1 MKRENSRSQQ
11 ILNSLVEDI
20 RCGRYAV
27 QSAFPSE
34 TALARRFK
42 VSRSLMTLVFGEL
55 EHQGLIVRR
64 QGKGT
69 FLAKRAASRKIGL
82 IIPGVAVSDFF
93 QPILGEISRLARA
106 HAYELNFGEV
116 DYSPSHDV
124 RVRQVRELAAEF
136 IRQRVAGVIYEPLVG
151 DHAEEINSHILRVFD
166 RKGIPVVLLDSDI
179 VPFPAR
185 SAYDVIGTNDVRA
198 GALIAEHL
206 LAQGARA
213 IHFHLP
219 PNGPVTFDNR
229 IFGAKAWLLAHGPKT
244 KFAVLRSATDDGA
257 ALKRHLK
264 AQGRPDAFVC
274 MNDATAAAFRR
285 TLEAAGLQVPRD
297 VLLTGFADLS
307 IASLMT
313 PPLTTVRQDRAE
325 IARATFRRLLARIAE
340 PSLPPCSLFLPSPLV
355 ARGSTAKRR

>member
-1 MKRENSRSQQ
+1 MRALRRPVGVSER
-11 ILNSLVEDI
+11 DGP
-20 RCGRYAV
+20 CAAV
-27 QSAFPSE
+27 QGQP
-34 TALARRFK
+34 LAHDAC
-42 VSRSLMTLVFGEL
+42 L
-55 EHQGLIVRR
+55 GLIVRR

-93 QPILGEISRLARA
+93 QPILCEIGRQARA
-106 HAYELNFGEV
+106 HAYELNFGEI
-116 DYSPSHDV
+116 DYSPSHDE

-136 IRQRVAGVIYEPLVG
+136 VRQHVAGVIYEPLVG
-151 DHAEEINSHILRVFD
+151 EGAEALNSHILRVFD

-229 IFGAKAWLLAHGPKT
+229 IFGAKAWLLAHSPKT
-244 KFAVLRSATDDGA
+244 EFAVLRSTSGDGA

-264 AQGRPDAFVC
+264 AHGRPDAFVC

-285 TLEAAGLQVPRD
+285 TLEAAGLEVPRD

-307 IASLMT
+307 IASLTT

-340 PSLPPCSLFLPSPLV
+340 PTLPPCTLFQPSPLIV
-355 ARGSTAKRR
+355 RGSTAKRR